1 MRLFFPAAAV
11 VVAAL
16 FLCGFR
22 APAADTYGGVDT
34 PVPDLTLQ
42 DLDGRPVTI
51 SETIQ
56 GWTLLKF
63 GTTWCPQCEI
73 QVKELNRLTPE
84 LERRGVLVVEVFL
97 REGADVV
104 APKVRAKP
112 RAYPHRILLD
122 PEGEAIPAYKVRV
135 IPRLVLVDPQGR
147 ARSDTRF
154 LTADQLKD
162 TLVRLSVAP
171 PGRASGDD

>member
-1 MRLFFPAAAV
+1 MRFSFPVAAV

-22 APAADTYGGVDT
+22 APAAGTYGGVDT

-42 DLDGRPVTI
+42 DLDGRAATI
-51 SETIQ
+51 SETIR

-73 QVKELNRLTPE
+73 QVKELNLLAAE
-84 LERRGVLVVEVFL
+84 LEKRGVTVVEVFL

-104 APKVRAKP
+104 APKVQATP
-112 RAYPHRILLD
+112 RMYPHRILLD

-147 ARSDTRF
+147 VRDDTRF
-154 LTADQLKD
+154 QTAEQIRE
-162 TLVRLSVAP
+162 TLARLSVAP
-171 PGRASGDD
+171 EEKASGDD